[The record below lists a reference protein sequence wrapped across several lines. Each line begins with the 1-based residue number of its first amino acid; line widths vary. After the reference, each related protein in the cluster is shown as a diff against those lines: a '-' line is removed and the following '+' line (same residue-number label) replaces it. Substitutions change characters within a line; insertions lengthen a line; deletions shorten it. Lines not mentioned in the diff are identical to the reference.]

1 MSIKIIRMTIDS
13 LSPDGPATLQ
23 WQSLA
28 PVAAAVIVV
37 LVGSQI
43 PLPSIDTA
51 ALAEQ
56 AVYSP
61 YGAMARFS
69 IFALGIIPFFTIL
82 AYAEIAKLVFP
93 PLARWQAA
101 SSDSTFRMSVAIR
114 SIVLLLTAIQGYGIL
129 SALATMQLVDGSP
142 RVMIAGIA
150 SFVGASAVMIW
161 LADMVRLPNLGNGVW
176 LLLAVPLLGAL
187 PREFV
192 TLIEM
197 TRFGAV
203 SLADLLIT
211 GIAVVLA
218 IAMIVVANRLLSSKD
233 GEAGPILSL
242 AVLLWPPF
250 LASTVAGYLIAV
262 PFVLL
267 PELLS
272 GAPWLL
278 NLVALAL
285 SATFIPLFVY
295 AYYRLISIVRPDIA
309 RGDIRSILMV
319 VAGIQVLVCVGL
331 GILKLATS
339 FSFIPSGGMLIVCIT
354 VLLALRCLPSTRPGM
369 QS

>member
-1 MSIKIIRMTIDS
+1 MA
-13 LSPDGPATLQ
+13 L
-23 WQSLA
+23 
-28 PVAAAVIVV
+28 VV
-37 LVGSQI
+37 LVGSRI
-43 PLPSIDTA
+43 PLPGIDAA

-56 AVYSP
+56 LAYSSSS
-61 YGAMARFS
+61 AMARFS
-69 IFALGIIPFFTIL
+69 IFALGIMPLFTVL

-93 PLARWQAA
+93 SLARWQAA
-101 SSDSTFRMSVAIR
+101 SSDSAFRMSVVIK
-114 SIVLLLTAIQGYGIL
+114 SVVLFLTAIQGYGIL
-129 SALATMQLVDGSP
+129 YALATMELVDGSS

-161 LADMVRLPNLGNGVW
+161 LADMLRLPNLGNGVW
-176 LLLAVPLLGAL
+176 LLLAVPLVGTL

-192 TLIEM
+192 TSIEM
-197 TRFGAV
+197 TRLGAASV
-203 SLADLLIT
+203 ADWLIT

-218 IAMIVVANRLLSSKD
+218 IAMIVVANRLLSIKD

-285 SATFIPLFVY
+285 SATLIPLFVY

-331 GILKLATS
+331 GILKLTTS
-339 FSFIPSGGMLIVCIT
+339 FSFIPSGGMLIVCVT
-354 VLLALRCLPSTRPGM
+354 VLLALGWSRGGGRFAVET
-369 QS
+369 